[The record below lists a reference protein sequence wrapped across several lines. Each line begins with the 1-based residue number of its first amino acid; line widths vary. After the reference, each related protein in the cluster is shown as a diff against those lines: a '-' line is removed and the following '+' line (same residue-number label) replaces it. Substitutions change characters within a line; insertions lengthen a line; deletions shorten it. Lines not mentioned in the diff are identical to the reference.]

1 MPLFESAPHLIHCGL
16 FSFTTN
22 PSPRTSLFTHMSI
35 PLPSPLT
42 DEAIL
47 SALGEFQITAS
58 FKQVQQIQQYIAM
71 LLKWNDKINL
81 TAIRDP
87 LEILYRHFCESMY
100 AAVAVPVENGRLA
113 DVGSG
118 AGFPGIPLKIMRP
131 NLNMFLVESNMKK
144 ATFLAEVLRNI
155 ELPDTRVLVSRYEE
169 LGEEIMPLDFV
180 CSRAVGDFEPFLAW
194 AASERVAA
202 KQVILWIGGRD
213 LDQARRGMD
222 WEWRGPIPVPQSLRR
237 YLLVGSRNS

>member
-1 MPLFESAPHLIHCGL
+1 MTTTSPAVLSAETI
-16 FSFTTN
+16 
-22 PSPRTSLFTHMSI
+22 RR
-35 PLPSPLT
+35 
-42 DEAIL
+42 
-47 SALGEFQITAS
+47 ALGEFQLAAS
-58 FKQVQQIQQYIAM
+58 DTQVEQIQQYM
-71 LLKWNDKINL
+71 RLLLTWNEKINL

-118 AGFPGIPLKIMRP
+118 AGFPGIPLKIIRP
-131 NLNMFLVESNMKK
+131 ELLTFLVESNVKK
-144 ATFLAEVLRNI
+144 ATFLAEVLRTI

-169 LGEEIMPLDFV
+169 LGEEIAPIDVV
-180 CSRAVGDFEPFLAW
+180 CSRAVGEFQPFLEW

-213 LDQARRGMD
+213 LDQARRGID
-222 WEWRGPIPVPQSLRR
+222 WEWREPIPVPNSLRR
-237 YLLVGSRNS
+237 YLLVGTRKNGFVGATT